1 MDLGSISPNISQ
13 TQTRGR
19 TAVHLV
25 APTSRIQ
32 VILRVC
38 AKRKTHSKR
47 SYSFLEDHPHQGFCP
62 FFTMKTMAFCPSA
75 DEDDGLLLKTMAI
88 GLLLTRWM
96 ELGFVHDGRSI
107 DGAWLLARWEI
118 DRRILASR
126 TMEDWSMELG
136 FAHDGRSTLLLLE
149 TGMLRFPWLIA
160 FSIYFLFI
168 YFFVLD
174 SLSVDEGIWLWLV
187 WDDLEWNLRFGMTD

>member
-19 TAVHLV
+19 TALHLV

-32 VILRVC
+32 EILGVC
-38 AKRKTHSKR
+38 AKLKTHNKR

-96 ELGFVHDGRSI
+96 ELGFV
-107 DGAWLLARWEI
+107 
-118 DRRILASR
+118 ASR
-126 TMEDWSMELG
+126 TMGDRSTDLG
-136 FAHDGRSTLLLLE
+136 FSRNGRLIN
-149 TGMLRFPWLIA
+149 GARLRARWKIDVASSRKRYASFPLA
-160 FSIYFLFI
+160 YRVFDLFFFI
-168 YFFVLD
+168 YFFCLRF
-174 SLSVDEGIWLWLV
+174 SLCWWRDLALIGLGWFRMEFEI
-187 WDDLEWNLRFGMTD
+187 WDDRLGFRVV